1 MVNSAQVDPNE
12 MIIPKPLCVLRE
24 DLVDT
29 VFYGLKQVLIDNN
42 RKSVAGSSV
51 TINLVASVL

>member
-1 MVNSAQVDPNE
+1 MMSRAQLDPNE

-42 RKSVAGSSV
+42 RKSVAASP
-51 TINLVASVL
+51 TILNLTAAV

>member
-1 MVNSAQVDPNE
+1 MMNRAQLDPNE

-42 RKSVAGSSV
+42 RKSVAISP
-51 TINLVASVL
+51 TILNPTAAV

>member
-1 MVNSAQVDPNE
+1 MMNRAQLDPNE

-42 RKSVAGSSV
+42 RKSVAASP
-51 TINLVASVL
+51 TLLNLAAAF

>member
-1 MVNSAQVDPNE
+1 

-42 RKSVAGSSV
+42 RKSIPISP
-51 TINLVASVL
+51 TILNLTAAV

>member
-1 MVNSAQVDPNE
+1 MIIRAQLDPNE

-42 RKSVAGSSV
+42 RKSVAASP
-51 TINLVASVL
+51 TLLNLTTAV